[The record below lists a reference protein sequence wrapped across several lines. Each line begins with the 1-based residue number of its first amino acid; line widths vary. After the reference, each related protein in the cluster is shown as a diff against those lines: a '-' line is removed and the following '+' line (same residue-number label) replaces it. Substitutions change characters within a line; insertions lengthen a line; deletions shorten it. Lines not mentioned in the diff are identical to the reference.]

1 MLNFWIIPF
10 LTCVIAILVLIYI
23 LFCLFCLFLKSHIT
37 QHVAHIQ
44 SLYKL
49 RCRPSSSTLTAP
61 TICSLDSHAPNVA
74 TSSFTK
80 RYNHSWSTNKNNTR
94 LSYFP
99 QKNKTPPSSFGT
111 IQTNTSHRFKSTAIL
126 TEDTPTNTIPFLL
139 ADIGEGITQVELLQW
154 YVSPGDTIHQFDLV
168 CQVQSD
174 KATVD
179 ITSRYDGVVTSVE
192 GEVGD
197 VMNVGSPLIY
207 MDVQGDEEEG
217 GDDDGNVGSGEK
229 LHNVNEE
236 EDRLSIPPSISP
248 PVVSSSS
255 PFATSIGNNEDVL
268 ASSKVLATPAVRKL
282 VKEHNLNLSSVKGTG
297 PKGRILKSDILT
309 LLQTRH
315 PQENVSN
322 VEDMTLSSSSKPI
335 TSTIIQTRSK
345 EKEKE
350 EEEIV
355 PIRGYHRLMIQT
367 MESSLTIPH
376 MVYSDEINMTSL
388 HSFRSTTLK
397 SHRISYLPF
406 MIKAASLSLAEYPIL
421 NSTLRRRRRK
431 KEEEEEEYEL
441 VYRKYHNVG
450 VAMDSPR
457 GLVVPVVRDCGNKSI
472 LEISEDLLRLQSLAK
487 EGTLTKTDLQNPTF
501 ALSNIGTIGGTYMS
515 PVVVPPTVAIG
526 AMGKITRVP
535 RFISDSSNEVE
546 GVYVMPISWG
556 GDHRVIDGATMARFS
571 NLWKDYLEDP
581 LSMLL
586 YMK

>member
-1 MLNFWIIPF
+1 MSFEKAW
-10 LTCVIAILVLIYI
+10 
-23 LFCLFCLFLKSHIT
+23 
-37 QHVAHIQ
+37 HVYVP
-44 SLYKL
+44 LYHEWL
-49 RCRPSSSTLTAP
+49 
-61 TICSLDSHAPNVA
+61 
-74 TSSFTK
+74 
-80 RYNHSWSTNKNNTR
+80 
-94 LSYFP
+94 
-99 QKNKTPPSSFGT
+99 
-111 IQTNTSHRFKSTAIL
+111 
-126 TEDTPTNTIPFLL
+126 
-139 ADIGEGITQVELLQW
+139 
-154 YVSPGDTIHQFDLV
+154 
-168 CQVQSD
+168 
-174 KATVD
+174 
-179 ITSRYDGVVTSVE
+179 
-192 GEVGD
+192 
-197 VMNVGSPLIY
+197 
-207 MDVQGDEEEG
+207 
-217 GDDDGNVGSGEK
+217 
-229 LHNVNEE
+229 NEE
-236 EDRLSIPPSISP
+236 EDRLSIPPSITP

-255 PFATSIGNNEDVL
+255 PFATSISNNEDVL

-282 VKEHNLNLSSVKGTG
+282 VKEHDLNLSSVKGTG

-322 VEDMTLSSSSKPI
+322 VEDDGDMTLSSSSTPI
-335 TSTIIQTRSK
+335 TSTIIQTRSNN
-345 EKEKE
+345 EEE

-397 SHRISYLPF
+397 SHKKISYLPF

-421 NSTLRRRRRK
+421 NSTLRRRRK
-431 KEEEEEEYEL
+431 KEEEEYEL

>member
-1 MLNFWIIPF
+1 MKN
-10 LTCVIAILVLIYI
+10 C
-23 LFCLFCLFLKSHIT
+23 
-37 QHVAHIQ
+37 HVTK

-61 TICSLDSHAPNVA
+61 TICSLDSHTPNIV

-80 RYNHSWSTNKNNTR
+80 RYNHSWSTNDNNTR

-99 QKNKTPPSSFGT
+99 QKNKTPFSSFGT
-111 IQTNTSHRFKSTAIL
+111 IQSNTSHRFKSTAIL

-179 ITSRYDGVVTSVE
+179 ITSRYDGIVTSVE

-207 MDVQGDEEEG
+207 MDVQGDEE

-255 PFATSIGNNEDVL
+255 SFATSTSNNEDVL

-309 LLQTRH
+309 LLQAHH

-322 VEDMTLSSSSKPI
+322 VEDKDMTLSSSSKPI
-335 TSTIIQTRSK
+335 SSTTIQTRSNN
-345 EKEKE
+345 EEE

-388 HSFRSTTLK
+388 HSFRSTTTLK

-421 NSTLRRRRRK
+421 NSTLRRRT